1 MDLGLNGKRAVV
13 LAGTR
18 GLGAG
23 VARALCAEGVEVMI
37 CGRSG
42 AVDAAKEMSKDAAEG
57 GMVHGLDCDVYDRPA
72 LDAFLDAARSKLGG
86 IDILVL
92 NGGGPPPG
100 PAAGTQADDWELWFG
115 RMFANLVHAANR
127 CVPAMRE
134 QGWGRLLTIA
144 SSAAV
149 QPLENMGL
157 SNSIRAGL
165 LAWNKTLSLEVAA
178 DGVNCNV
185 LLPGRI
191 DTERVEALDQA
202 NAKRL
207 GQSVEDIRAQ
217 ARAGIPARRY
227 GTAQE
232 FGDVGAFLCSA
243 RAAYMT
249 GSAVRVDGGLI
260 RAM

>member
-1 MDLGLNGKRAVV
+1 MDLGLTDKRAVV

-23 VARALCAEGVEVMI
+23 IARALCAEGVEVMI

-42 AVDAAKEMSKDAAEG
+42 AEETAREMSRDAAEG
-57 GMVHGLDCDVYDRPA
+57 GLVHGLDCDVYDRAA
-72 LDAFLDAARSKLGG
+72 LDAFLDAAISKLER

-100 PAAGTQADDWELWFG
+100 PAAGTDAQQWEHWFS

-134 QGWGRLLTIA
+134 RGWGRLLTVA
-144 SSAAV
+144 SSAAI

-165 LAWNKTLSLEVAA
+165 LAWNKTLALEVAA

-191 DTERVEALDQA
+191 DTERVQQLDAA
-202 NAKRL
+202 NAQRL
-207 GQSVEDIRAQ
+207 GKSAEEVKA
-217 ARAGIPARRY
+217 ASLGGIPAKRY

-232 FGDVGAFLCSA
+232 FGDVGAFLCSS
-243 RAAYMT
+243 RASYVT

-260 RAM
+260 KAI

>member
-1 MDLGLNGKRAVV
+1 MDLGLTDKRAIV

-18 GLGAG
+18 GLGSG

-42 AVDAAKEMSKDAAEG
+42 SADAARDMSRDAAQG
-57 GMVHGLDCDVYDRPA
+57 GLVHGLDCDVYDRAA
-72 LDAFLDAARSKLGG
+72 LDAFLDQALAKLERV
-86 IDILVL
+86 DILVL

-100 PAAGTQADDWELWFG
+100 PAAGTDAAQWELWFG

-134 QGWGRLLTIA
+134 RGWGRLLTIA
-144 SSAAV
+144 SSAAI

-165 LAWNKTLSLEVAA
+165 LAWNKTLALEVAA

-191 DTERVEALDQA
+191 DTERVQQLDAA
-202 NAKRL
+202 NAERL
-207 GQSVEDIRAQ
+207 GLSVEQVQQQ
-217 ARAGIPARRY
+217 ALQGIPARRY
-227 GTAQE
+227 GSAQE
-232 FGDVGAFLCSA
+232 FGDMGAFLCSS
-243 RAAYMT
+243 RASYVT

-260 RAM
+260 KAI

>member
-42 AVDAAKEMSKDAAEG
+42 AAEAAKTMSKDAAEG
-57 GMVHGLDCDVYDRPA
+57 GLVHGLDCDVYDRPA

-100 PAAGTQADDWELWFG
+100 PAAGTQAADWELWFG

-127 CVPAMRE
+127 CVPEMRA

-178 DGVNCNV
+178 DGVTCNV
-185 LLPGRI
+185 ILPGRI

-207 GQSVEDIRAQ
+207 GKSVEDIQAQ
-217 ARAGIPARRY
+217 ARAGIPAKRY

-232 FGDVGAFLCSA
+232 FGDVGAFLCSS

>member
-1 MDLGLNGKRAVV
+1 MDLGLTDKRAVV

-18 GLGAG
+18 GLGSG
-23 VARALCAEGVEVMI
+23 IARALCAEGVEVMI

-42 AVDAAKEMSKDAAEG
+42 AADAAREMSRDAAEG
-57 GMVHGLDCDVYDRPA
+57 GLVHGMDCDVYDRAA
-72 LDAFLDAARSKLGG
+72 LDAFLDAAISKLER

-100 PAAGTQADDWELWFG
+100 PAAGTAADQWEHWFA

-134 QGWGRLLTIA
+134 RSWGRLLTVA
-144 SSAAV
+144 SSAAI

-165 LAWNKTLSLEVAA
+165 LAWNKTLALEVAA
-178 DGVNCNV
+178 DGVTCNV
-185 LLPGRI
+185 ILPGRI
-191 DTERVEALDQA
+191 DTDRVQQLDHS
-202 NAKRL
+202 NAQRL
-207 GQSVEDIRAQ
+207 GKTADEIKA
-217 ARAGIPARRY
+217 AAMAGIPARRY
-227 GTAQE
+227 GSVQE
-232 FGDVGAFLCSA
+232 FGDVGAFLCSS
-243 RAAYMT
+243 RASYVT

-260 RAM
+260 KAI

>member
-1 MDLGLNGKRAVV
+1 MDLGLQGKRALV
-13 LAGTR
+13 LAGTK

-42 AVDAAKEMSKDAAEG
+42 ASQAAKTFSSDAAG
-57 GMVHGLDCDVYDRPA
+57 GGLVHGMDCDVYDRAA
-72 LDAFLDAARSKLGG
+72 LDGLLDATLAKLGG
-86 IDILVL
+86 VDILVL

-100 PAAGTQADDWELWFG
+100 PAVGTSADDWELWFG

-127 CVPAMRE
+127 FLPAMRE
-134 QGWGRLLTIA
+134 QRWGRLLTIA
-144 SSAAV
+144 SSAAI

-178 DGVNCNV
+178 DGVTCNM

-191 DTERVEALDQA
+191 DTDRVKALDQA
-202 NAKRL
+202 NATRL
-207 GQSVEDIRAQ
+207 GKTPDEVREQ
-217 ARAGIPARRY
+217 ARLGIPARRY
-227 GTAQE
+227 GSAEE
-232 FGDVGAFLCSA
+232 FGAVGAFLCSE
-243 RAAYMT
+243 RASYMT

-260 RAM
+260 KAM

>member
-1 MDLGLNGKRAVV
+1 MDLGLKGKRALV
-13 LAGTR
+13 LAGTK

-23 VARALCAEGVEVMI
+23 VARALAAEGVEVMI
-37 CGRSG
+37 CGRSN
-42 AVDAAKEMSKDAAEG
+42 AAQTAKQFSQDAAEG
-57 GMVHGLDCDVYDRPA
+57 GLVHGMDCDVYDRSS
-72 LDAFLDAARSKLGG
+72 LDALLDATLTKLGG

-100 PAAGTQADDWELWFG
+100 PAVGTAATDWELWFS

-127 CVPAMRE
+127 CLPAMRE
-134 QGWGRLLTIA
+134 RQWGRLLTIA

-178 DGVNCNV
+178 DGVTCNM

-191 DTERVEALDQA
+191 DTDRVKALDQA
-202 NAKRL
+202 NATRL
-207 GQSVEDIRAQ
+207 KLSADEVREQ
-217 ARAGIPARRY
+217 ARLSIPARRY
-227 GTAQE
+227 GTAEE
-232 FGDVGAFLCSA
+232 FGAVGAFICSE

-260 RAM
+260 KAM